1 MMGGRIW
8 VESEPE
14 LGSSFHFTA
23 EVKTATIAVP
33 SKPSEPFA
41 ASTGRDLA
49 ILMEAVNTRA
59 GSKNPSGIQGDPTDA
74 VEPVALRILVADDNR
89 VNQLL
94 ARLLLKKRGHSVAV
108 AGDGRAAIDL
118 LDKHTFDLVLMDVQM
133 PDMDGF
139 EATAAIRAKE
149 KETGRHMPIIA
160 LTASA
165 MAGDKERCLR
175 AGMDGYVTKPLRRE
189 ALFAEMQEVFSVTR
203 SQAAL
208 VPREVAG
215 SAQSR

>member
-1 MMGGRIW
+1 
-8 VESEPE
+8 
-14 LGSSFHFTA
+14 
-23 EVKTATIAVP
+23 
-33 SKPSEPFA
+33 
-41 ASTGRDLA
+41 
-49 ILMEAVNTRA
+49 
-59 GSKNPSGIQGDPTDA
+59 
-74 VEPVALRILVADDNR
+74 
-89 VNQLL
+89 VNQRL
-94 ARLLLKKRGHSVAV
+94 ARLLLEKRGHSVTV

-175 AGMDGYVTKPLRRE
+175 AGMDGYVTKPLRRK

-203 SQAAL
+203 SQAGL
-208 VPREVAG
+208 LPKEVAG